1 MQSRTKMKAQDA
13 LRKRIFELADQKSYS
28 INKIASNCYINT
40 STITS
45 LLNGHSKKSEI
56 ATISKICYGL
66 GVSLREFFDS
76 PIFDNVNDVEE

>member
-1 MQSRTKMKAQDA
+1 MKAQDA
-13 LRKRIFELADQKSYS
+13 LRKRIIELAEQKNYS

-56 ATISKICYGL
+56 ATVSKICYGL
-66 GVSLREFFDS
+66 GVSMREFFDS
-76 PIFDNVNDVEE
+76 PIFDDVNDVEE

>member
-1 MQSRTKMKAQDA
+1 MKAQDA
-13 LRKRIFELADQKSYS
+13 VRKRIIEISQEKNLS
-28 INKIASNCYINT
+28 INKVATNCFINT

-66 GVSLREFFDS
+66 GVSVREFFNS
-76 PIFDNVNDVEE
+76 PLFDNVNDIEGL

>member
-1 MQSRTKMKAQDA
+1 MKAQDA
-13 LRKRIFELADQKSYS
+13 LRKRIIELAEQKNYS

-56 ATISKICYGL
+56 TTISKICYGL
-66 GVSLREFFDS
+66 GVSMREFFDS
-76 PIFDNVNDVEE
+76 PIFDDVNDVEE

>member
-1 MQSRTKMKAQDA
+1 MKAQDA
-13 LRKRIFELADQKSYS
+13 LRKRIIELAEQKNYS
-28 INKIASNCYINT
+28 INKITSNCYINT

-66 GVSLREFFDS
+66 GVSMREFFDS

>member
-1 MQSRTKMKAQDA
+1 MKAQDA
-13 LRKRIFELADQKSYS
+13 LKKRIIELAEQKNYS

-66 GVSLREFFDS
+66 GVSMREFFDS
-76 PIFDNVNDVEE
+76 PIFDDVNDVEE

>member
-1 MQSRTKMKAQDA
+1 MNAQDA
-13 LRKRIFELADQKSYS
+13 VRKRIIEISQEKNLS
-28 INKIASNCYINT
+28 INKVATNCFINT

-66 GVSLREFFDS
+66 GVSVREFFNS
-76 PIFDNVNDVEE
+76 PLFDDINDIEGL

>member
-1 MQSRTKMKAQDA
+1 MKAQDA
-13 LRKRIFELADQKSYS
+13 LRKRIIELAEQKNYS

-56 ATISKICYGL
+56 ATVSKICYGL
-66 GVSLREFFDS
+66 GVTMREFFDS